1 MLTNKT
7 NYDNINIVKRKQQ
20 MKGEQKMKRI
30 TINNGTMT
38 KKRAIEIAKQYHKE
52 TGKPVEVCNTI
63 GDTVL
68 YLK

>member
-1 MLTNKT
+1 MLLYKQVKRDKTNKT
-7 NYDNINIVKRKQQ
+7 KQE
-20 MKGEQKMKRI
+20 EQIMKRI

-38 KKRAIEIAKQYHKE
+38 RKKAIEIAKQYNKE
-52 TGKPVEVCNTI
+52 TGKSVEVCNMV

>member
-1 MLTNKT
+1 
-7 NYDNINIVKRKQQ
+7 

-52 TGKPVEVCNTI
+52 TGKPVEVCNII